1 MPSQDV
7 QSETRLYR
15 ERLIQ
20 VSEET
25 TPAKEPI
32 KAKTAFMV
40 VQALN
45 GTYYALNQLDT
56 PVDVE
61 HMASLQDMK
70 VGCQEIR
77 DAVYRTDIVNSV
89 KAILTPK
96 EPEPV
101 SSSIR
106 EALDERGIL

>member
-1 MPSQDV
+1 M
-7 QSETRLYR
+7 
-15 ERLIQ
+15 
-20 VSEET
+20 SEEVAQQEEKPT
-25 TPAKEPI
+25 IQAV
-32 KAKTAFMV
+32 TAFIV
-40 VQALN
+40 IQATN

-56 PVDVE
+56 PIDVQ
-61 HMASLQDMK
+61 HVASLQDMK

-77 DAVYRTDIVNSV
+77 DAIYRTDIVNSV

-96 EPEPV
+96 TEEPV